1 MRKTFKFIS
10 TNFTQDQPWYK
21 TIGIRGQLKEED
33 NIEIDLK
40 RKRSLDPLKKIN
52 ELTGESE
59 HKKNKKKHKKDKSKE
74 KEEKKRP
81 KSIEELRAERLK
93 REAEERLKA
102 QRLISGNKDLG
113 KPVESRIEVDDR
125 KRKYNNQFNPELSK
139 F

>member
-1 MRKTFKFIS
+1 M
-10 TNFTQDQPWYK
+10 
-21 TIGIRGQLKEED
+21 
-33 NIEIDLK
+33 
-40 RKRSLDPLKKIN
+40 DPLKKIN

-59 HKKNKKKHKKDKSKE
+59 RKKHRKKHKKEKSKE
-74 KEEKKRP
+74 KEDKKRP

-113 KPVESRIEVDDR
+113 KPVESKIEVDDR